1 MIAIECVME
10 LCLKHLTHMYGNLC
24 ALDDVGL
31 TLTPGIYGLLGPNGS
46 GKSTMM
52 NIITGNLKQT
62 SGQVLW
68 NGQDTAEDSR
78 SLYHDLGYMPQI
90 QTYYPNFSAMEFMCY
105 MASLK
110 DMDSTAARKEIRSIL
125 MRLELYEIRHR
136 KIKTFSGGM
145 RQRLLLGQA
154 LLNHPKLLILDEPTA
169 GMDPKQRIA
178 ISRMIGELSRDSIVL
193 ISTHVVSDIEFI
205 AKEVILL
212 QQGRI
217 LKKDSVAKLCHG
229 LEGRVFDI
237 SLQDDNL
244 DAFHRD
250 KQKIV
255 TGYVCDSN
263 GIRARIIRNAPPDC
277 LYQEASPTLEEVY
290 MYYISEADH
299 VF

>member
-1 MIAIECVME
+1 ME
-10 LCLKHLTHMYGNLC
+10 LCLSHLTHMYGNIC
-24 ALDDVGL
+24 ALDDVCL

-68 NGQDTAEDSR
+68 NGHDTLRDRR
-78 SLYHDLGYMPQI
+78 SLYRDLGYMPQI
-90 QTYYPNFSAMEFMCY
+90 QTYYPIFSAMEFLCY

-110 DMDSTAARKEIRSIL
+110 GMDPAVSRKEIRAIL
-125 MRLELYEIRHR
+125 MRLELYGVRHR

-154 LLNHPKLLILDEPTA
+154 LLNHPGLLILDEPTA

-178 ISRMIGELSRDSIVL
+178 ISGMIGELSRDSIVL

-217 LKKDSVAKLCHG
+217 LKKGSVEKLCQE
-229 LEGRVFDI
+229 LEGKVFDV
-237 SLQDDNL
+237 SLQDENL
-244 DAFHRD
+244 EAFDSDH
-250 KQKIV
+250 QKIV
-255 TGYVCDSN
+255 TGYVCDCN

-277 LYQEASPTLEEVY
+277 FCQEASPTLEEVY
-290 MYYISEADH
+290 MYYFSEADH